1 MEQALFWI
9 LSVGTVLSTL
19 AVVVP
24 PFGRNPIHA
33 ALSLVVSFVFMAGL
47 YALLVAHLL
56 AALQVL
62 IYAGA
67 IMVLFVF
74 VIMLLNL
81 READFGD
88 SRMTVTKIVGGLALL
103 FIFGRLWTF
112 ITNDPALKM
121 PGADL
126 STPAMADFG
135 TIGTVGQL
143 LYKDFMIP
151 FELTSIL
158 LLVAV
163 IGSLVM
169 AKRNL

>member
-1 MEQALFWI
+1 MEQAVFWI
-9 LSVGTVLSTL
+9 LAVSAVITAL

-33 ALSLVVSFVFMAGL
+33 ALSLVLCFTAMAGL
-47 YALLVAHLL
+47 FALLAAHLL

-62 IYAGA
+62 VYAGA
-67 IMVLFVF
+67 IMVVFVF

-81 READFGD
+81 RKEELGD
-88 SRMTVTKIVGGLALL
+88 SRLTLTKVVGGLALMFVLGKL
-103 FIFGRLWTF
+103 FTF
-112 ITNDPALKM
+112 IGDDPMSRA

-126 STPAMADFG
+126 SKAADFG
-135 TIGTVGQL
+135 TIASVGQL

-163 IGSLVM
+163 IGALVM
-169 AKRNL
+169 AKKQL